1 MNPATRFERCV
12 RWVVRLPIALAFRIV
27 WAMAL
32 TGNRNAREVYAAM
45 WDANL
50 SLPRL
55 KGFPNDQ

>member
-1 MNPATRFERCV
+1 
-12 RWVVRLPIALAFRIV
+12 
-27 WAMAL
+27 MAL